1 MCFAM
6 SPIVLVLVPAVVLGF
21 LFGGSLRRFERLRVH
36 WWTLAFAGLVLQMV
50 PVPTIAGVEP
60 RVVGTA
66 MLVTSYVLLLAFITV
81 NRWIP
86 AAGVM
91 AVGLLLNLLVVATN
105 AGMPV
110 RAAAIEQAGGSSATL
125 AGEPSTKHHLM
136 TEDDVLWVLGD
147 VIPVPPPIGIVL
159 SVGDVLLYVGMAWF
173 VVQVMRGRSRENPRP
188 LALWFPSYRGKHA
201 PSHWR
206 IPARYR
212 SHAATDRSGSGP

>member
-1 MCFAM
+1 M
-6 SPIVLVLVPAVVLGF
+6 SPIVLVLVPAVVIGL

-50 PVPTIAGVEP
+50 PAPTIARVEP

-86 AAGVM
+86 AARVM

-110 RAAAIEQAGGSSATL
+110 RAAAIERAGGSSATL

-159 SVGDVLLYVGMAWF
+159 SVGDVLLYLGMAWF

-212 SHAATDRSGSGP
+212 SHAATDRSGSEP